1 MEAGGMA
8 AARET
13 VRLVD
18 EPAAVVKVEVGR
30 ATVQGEEEAMA
41 GAVLVEVE
49 MVWVPWERAVGMQA
63 VATRAEVLKVAG

>member
-49 MVWVPWERAVGMQA
+49 MVWVPWERAVVLQA